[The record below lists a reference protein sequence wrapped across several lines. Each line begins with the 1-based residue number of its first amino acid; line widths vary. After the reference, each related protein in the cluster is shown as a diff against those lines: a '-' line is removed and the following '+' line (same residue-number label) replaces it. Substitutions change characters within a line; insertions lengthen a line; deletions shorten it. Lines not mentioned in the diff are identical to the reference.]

1 LKFKHVE
8 IENYSDMSK
17 KKRIL
22 ILGGTGMLGHILW
35 ERLSLRFSD
44 IYTTIRKGIRDYGN
58 DGLYGSAR
66 VIDHMDLMD
75 FRMLEGAL
83 RVIRPDVILNCIGI
97 TKRREEPQNP
107 IPSIILNAVL
117 PHKLA
122 KLAADMNA
130 KLIHFSTDCVFDG
143 RAGHYSDDAPT
154 NATDLYGRT
163 KALGEV
169 TGNNVLTLR
178 SSFIGKEM
186 REGTELLEW
195 FLSQKDVIRGFKNAI
210 YTGLTTLELCRVI
223 EKLLLDYPAASG
235 LYNVSS
241 DPINKF
247 DLLSLIGEQMHHSV
261 EIIPDESFHCDRSL
275 NSERFRKD
283 FGYTPPTWTKMVD
296 ELCQEYSIQ
305 PDTLT

>member
-1 LKFKHVE
+1 MRLV
-8 IENYSDMSK
+8 
-17 KKRIL
+17 
-22 ILGGTGMLGHILW
+22 ILGGTGMLGHTLW
-35 ERLSLRFSD
+35 ERLSLRFPHT
-44 IYTTIRKGIRDYGN
+44 YTTIRKGIRDYG
-58 DGLYGSAR
+58 DDRLYGSDR
-66 VIDHMDLMD
+66 VIDHIDVVD

-83 RVIRPDVILNCIGI
+83 RGVRPDVILNCIGI

-107 IPSIILNAVL
+107 IPSIILNAML

-122 KLAADMNA
+122 KMAADVNA

-143 RAGHYSDDAPT
+143 RTGRYSDDAPT

-169 TGNNVLTLR
+169 TGNSVLTLR
-178 SSFIGKEM
+178 SSFIGKEL

-195 FLSQKDVIRGFKNAI
+195 FLSQKNAVRGFKNAI

-223 EKLLLDYPAASG
+223 EKLLLDYPDASG

-241 DPINKF
+241 EPINKF
-247 DLLSLIGEQMHHSV
+247 DLLRLIGEKMHRRV

-275 NSERFRKD
+275 DSARFRRD
-283 FGYTPPTWTKMVD
+283 FGYTPPTWTKMVE
-296 ELCQEYSIQ
+296 ELSQEYRGKS
-305 PDTLT
+305 

>member
-1 LKFKHVE
+1 MRL
-8 IENYSDMSK
+8 I
-17 KKRIL
+17 
-22 ILGGTGMLGHILW
+22 ILGGSGMLGHTLW
-35 ERLSLRFSD
+35 ERLSRRFPD
-44 IYTTIRKGIRDYGN
+44 TYTTIRKGINDYGN
-58 DGLYGSAR
+58 DRLYGSDR
-66 VIDHMDLMD
+66 VIDHIDVMD
-75 FRMLEGAL
+75 FPILEGAL
-83 RVIRPDVILNCIGI
+83 RVIKPDVILNCIGI

-122 KLAADMNA
+122 KLAADVNA

-143 RAGHYSDDAPT
+143 KTGHYFDDAPT

-178 SSFIGKEM
+178 SSFIGKELH
-186 REGTELLEW
+186 EGTELLEW
-195 FLSQKDVIRGFKNAI
+195 FLSQKNTVRGFKNAI

-223 EKLLLDYPAASG
+223 EKLLSDYPDASG

-241 DPINKF
+241 EPINKF
-247 DLLSLIGEQMHHSV
+247 DLLRLIGEKMHRNV

-275 NSERFRKD
+275 DSERFRRD
-283 FGYTPPTWTKMVD
+283 FGYTPPTWTKMVE
-296 ELCQEYSIQ
+296 ELSQEYRGES
-305 PDTLT
+305 

>member
-1 LKFKHVE
+1 M
-8 IENYSDMSK
+8 NT

-22 ILGGTGMLGHILW
+22 ILGGTGMLGHTLW
-35 ERLSLRFSD
+35 ERLSRRFPD
-44 IYTTIRKGIRDYGN
+44 TYTTIRKDKGDYE
-58 DGLYGSAR
+58 DDHLFGSVR
-66 VIDHMDLMD
+66 VIDHIDVMD
-75 FRMLEGAL
+75 FQILEGAL

-97 TKRREEPQNP
+97 TKRQEGPQNP
-107 IPSIILNAVL
+107 VPSIILNAML

-122 KLAADMNA
+122 KLAENVNA

-143 RAGHYSDDAPT
+143 RAGRYSDDAPT
-154 NATDLYGRT
+154 NAADLYGRT

-178 SSFIGKEM
+178 SSFLGKEL

-195 FLSQKDVIRGFKNAI
+195 FLSQKNAVRGYRNAI

-223 EKLLLDYPAASG
+223 EKLLLDYPDASG

-241 DPINKF
+241 EPINKF
-247 DLLSLIGEQMHHSV
+247 DLLRLIGEKMHRSI

-275 NSERFRKD
+275 DSEKFRRD
-283 FGYTPPTWTKMVD
+283 FGYTPPPWTKMVD
-296 ELCQEYSIQ
+296 ELSQEYGVQ
-305 PDTLT
+305 PAILP

>member
-1 LKFKHVE
+1 MRLV
-8 IENYSDMSK
+8 
-17 KKRIL
+17 
-22 ILGGTGMLGHILW
+22 ILGGTGMLGHTLW
-35 ERLSLRFSD
+35 ERLSQRFPD
-44 IYTTIRKGIRDYGN
+44 TYTTIRKGIRDYGN
-58 DGLYGSAR
+58 GRLFESDR
-66 VIDHMDLMD
+66 VIDHIDVID

-83 RVIRPDVILNCIGI
+83 RVIKPDVILNCIGM

-107 IPSIILNAVL
+107 IPSIILNAML

-122 KLAADMNA
+122 KLAADVNA

-143 RAGHYSDDAPT
+143 RTGRYSDDAPT

-169 TGNNVLTLR
+169 AGNNVLTLR

-195 FLSQKDVIRGFKNAI
+195 FLTQKGVVCGFKNAI

-223 EKLLLDYPAASG
+223 EKLLLDYPYASG

-241 DPINKF
+241 EPINKF
-247 DLLSLIGEQMHHSV
+247 DLLRLIGQKMHRSV

-275 NSERFRKD
+275 DSARFRRD
-283 FGYTPPTWTKMVD
+283 FAYTPPTWTKMVE
-296 ELCQEYSIQ
+296 ELSQEYRGE
-305 PDTLT
+305 L